1 MKFLSLLGHWLI
13 LVTKLV
19 LRELET
25 GKAKNY
31 SVLKSFF
38 QQWIKKNLQN
48 MKKLT
53 CSDIIFTTTL
63 IFKSILRFIN

>member
-25 GKAKNY
+25 GKAKND

-38 QQWIKKNLQN
+38 QQWIKKIYKTWKN
-48 MKKLT
+48 
-53 CSDIIFTTTL
+53 
-63 IFKSILRFIN
+63 

>member
-38 QQWIKKNLQN
+38 QQWIKKIYKTWKNLHVV
-48 MKKLT
+48 
-53 CSDIIFTTTL
+53 
-63 IFKSILRFIN
+63 ILFLQQRLSLNPFYVL